1 MLAWPFA
8 CQRNRNSVPGALRWG
23 EGETMKI
30 ARIFGL
36 AVIAALALTA
46 FSGASTASAA
56 SVFCAA
62 DPEQKPFPDESKTRC
77 KAGTSLK
84 SGEIVASDQAGSGVL
99 ETPSGKIECTNNTA
113 EGTAETTGDEG
124 AGGPQ
129 QTILKFNTVSFSGTC
144 TTTLECKSV
153 GAITAQT
160 PWNAT
165 VEWESKTAPQGSVTI
180 QEPRTTVQLNDCSIF
195 QIDVT
200 CVYAGNAGEKVKG
213 TITNPNPEGTTLMQA
228 NFNKVPIKEGP
239 TKSGLCPDEGTETVG
254 YQIQV
259 KNAQRQKDQTKYNGQ
274 VWLATQQHPN
284 DKAV

>member
-1 MLAWPFA
+1 
-8 CQRNRNSVPGALRWG
+8 
-23 EGETMKI
+23 MKI

-46 FSGASTASAA
+46 FSGASTASAT

-62 DPEQKPFPDESKTRC
+62 DPEQKPFPFENHTRC

-84 SGEIVASDQAGSGVL
+84 SGEVVLSDQPGVWVL
-99 ETPSGKIECTNNTA
+99 ETGSGKIECTNNTA
-113 EGTAETTGDEG
+113 EGTMETTGEEGVG
-124 AGGPQ
+124 AGQ
-129 QTILKFNTVSFSGTC
+129 QAIQKFNTVSFSGTC

-200 CVYAGNAGEKVKG
+200 CVYGGNASEKVKG
-213 TITNPNPEGTTLMQA
+213 TITNPEGATLMRV
-228 NFNKVPIKEGP
+228 NVNKAPIKEGP
-239 TKSGLCPDEGTETVG
+239 TKSGLCPDEGNETVG
-254 YQIQV
+254 YQKQV
-259 KNAQRQKDQTKYNGQ
+259 KNGQRQKDQTKYNGQ
-274 VWLATQQHPN
+274 FWLAQQQHPN
-284 DKAV
+284 DKPA